1 CHIFWLAINPNTLA
15 RGFLHRPPLSALVMT
30 NRDLPHQSN
39 IVIETCFSNA
49 RHSLIVAISSYDE
62 E

>member
-39 IVIETCFSNA
+39 IVIEIHFRTRA
-49 RHSLIVAISSYDE
+49 KEYAKETKQI
-62 E
+62 